1 MKYKESGKSERERER
16 IKIIHKYA
24 YRGKYLQDV
33 VRWENMLFKDRL
45 CCCFWPLPYCFW
57 WMMHFVI
64 GTLKMRTSTNKTH
77 YTFGNKLSHA
87 KDNYVL
93 DGDVIWKLPGFLVNW
108 GSSLLL
114 EIFIWPFFDLWDI
127 FMRAKYYLYIAIRLF
142 YIFINMFEYIIY
154 LCTCLSRWNKINRLI
169 SNAIVNFPVHLKL
182 NETDA

>member
-1 MKYKESGKSERERER
+1 MATVCDENKNLDEIQREWREREKERVRERGRERER

-108 GSSLLL
+108 GSSTLPL
-114 EIFIWPFFDLWDI
+114 EILIWPFVDLWDI
-127 FMRAKYYLYIAIRLF
+127 FMRKTF
-142 YIFINMFEYIIY
+142 Q
-154 LCTCLSRWNKINRLI
+154 
-169 SNAIVNFPVHLKL
+169 
-182 NETDA
+182 

>member
-1 MKYKESGKSERERER
+1 MATVCDENKNLDEIQREWVEREREGERER

-114 EIFIWPFFDLWDI
+114 EIFIWPFVDLCDI
-127 FMRAKYYLYIAIRLF
+127 IRCNKAILYFHKHVWIHH
-142 YIFINMFEYIIY
+142 
-154 LCTCLSRWNKINRLI
+154 I
-169 SNAIVNFPVHLKL
+169 SLYMLVKM
-182 NETDA
+182 E

>member
-1 MKYKESGKSERERER
+1 MATVCDENKNLDEVQREWRERERERER

-108 GSSLLL
+108 GSSTLPL
-114 EIFIWPFFDLWDI
+114 EILIWPFVDLWDI
-127 FMRAKYYLYIAIRLF
+127 FMRTRRFNKSNLYFHKHVWIHH
-142 YIFINMFEYIIY
+142 
-154 LCTCLSRWNKINRLI
+154 I
-169 SNAIVNFPVHLKL
+169 SLYMLVKM
-182 NETDA
+182 E